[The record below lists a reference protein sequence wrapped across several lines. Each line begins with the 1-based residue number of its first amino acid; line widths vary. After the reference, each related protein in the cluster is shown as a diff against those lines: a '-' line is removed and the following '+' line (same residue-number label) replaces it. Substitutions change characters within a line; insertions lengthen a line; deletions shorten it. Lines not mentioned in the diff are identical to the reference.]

1 MLGVE
6 NGCLMRYRGNSEI
19 LEDMWD
25 KGDVMMGD
33 ERCLCDCD
41 GVCF

>member
-19 LEDMWD
+19 LADMWD